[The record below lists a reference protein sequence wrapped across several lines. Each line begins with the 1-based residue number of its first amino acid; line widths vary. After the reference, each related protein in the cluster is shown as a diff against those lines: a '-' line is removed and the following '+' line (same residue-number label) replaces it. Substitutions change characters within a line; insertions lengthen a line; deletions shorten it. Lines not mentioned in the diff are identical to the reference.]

1 MFVFCGLQYVKIFG
15 RRREVLYIC
24 SYQVRDKR
32 LVREAPD
39 LEREASQEVSRNK
52 SRSKKPLTE
61 GPADH
66 GPARR
71 GKGARTETRK
81 GDRPEDRPG
90 ESRKQSDVL
99 LRVCFERGNRKG
111 PAGNGKARPGS
122 TSHRK
127 APATREEAL

>member
-1 MFVFCGLQYVKIFG
+1 M
-15 RRREVLYIC
+15 
-24 SYQVRDKR
+24 RDKR

-39 LEREASQEVSRNK
+39 LEREASQEVFRNK

-81 GDRPEDRPG
+81 GDRPEDRSG
-90 ESRKQSDVL
+90 GSRKQSDVL
-99 LRVCFERGNRKG
+99 WRVCFERGKRERD
-111 PAGNGKARPGS
+111 AGNGKPDPGS
-122 TSHRK
+122 TS
-127 APATREEAL
+127 